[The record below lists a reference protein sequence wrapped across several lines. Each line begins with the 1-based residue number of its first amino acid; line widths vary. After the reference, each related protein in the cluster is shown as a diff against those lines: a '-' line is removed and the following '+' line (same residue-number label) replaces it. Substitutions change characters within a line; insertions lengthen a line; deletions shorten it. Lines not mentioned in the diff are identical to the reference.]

1 MAWIRSKEGQER
13 RMPSTVASERPTASG
28 EAYWVLRSLSLQGN
42 IVGRPLSAARA
53 ALDDLGLAELE
64 QPSRHQDQQLL
75 ETCQASDHRGA
86 FLSLRCR
93 VSWPLEQK
101 VRAMH
106 RQFAKNYGLELL
118 ELAAFALDDTG
129 QSLSFHSHVSNQGV
143 RTSDPFTV
151 EVIRSFDPARSS
163 LGHWAKMRYEGRNDL
178 KAFLNKRGIDLK
190 RDWALLAD
198 TSYIQVRAAVAE
210 FGTQVTPERAEQL
223 LRSYLPLYKEAK
235 LLHVQQTGR
244 QRGWDPDTS
253 FLHSVAP
260 EQSSARTQNDLLDMA
275 RSIRLWQSR
284 TWRCL
289 EADQFDAVLPDSE
302 PEDEGAYLRDS
313 AVVALVERV
322 GKAYLSEQLGAI
334 RSDEARLNIWR
345 VWSRGLSQRQIEE
358 HCKSSQPAVS
368 QSTVSRTLD
377 VKARAQR
384 LTTLVMEQLKH
395 QASPRQDAIWNSLF
409 RSIESQTDAER
420 RLMNHL
426 QKPEQEGSVSPMQR
440 WVMEW
445 LLAEGEA

>member
-1 MAWIRSKEGQER
+1 
-13 RMPSTVASERPTASG
+13 
-28 EAYWVLRSLSLQGN
+28 
-42 IVGRPLSAARA
+42 
-53 ALDDLGLAELE
+53 
-64 QPSRHQDQQLL
+64 
-75 ETCQASDHRGA
+75 
-86 FLSLRCR
+86 
-93 VSWPLEQK
+93 
-101 VRAMH
+101 
-106 RQFAKNYGLELL
+106 
-118 ELAAFALDDTG
+118 
-129 QSLSFHSHVSNQGV
+129 
-143 RTSDPFTV
+143 
-151 EVIRSFDPARSS
+151 
-163 LGHWAKMRYEGRNDL
+163 
-178 KAFLNKRGIDLK
+178 
-190 RDWALLAD
+190 LLAD

-223 LRSYLPLYKEAK
+223 LRRYLPLYKEAK

-253 FLHSVAP
+253 FLDSVAP
-260 EQSSARTQNDLLDMA
+260 DQSSARTQKDLLDMA

-289 EADQFDAVLPDSE
+289 RADEFDPVLQDSE
-302 PEDEGAYLRDS
+302 PEDEGACLRDS

-322 GKAYLSEQLGAI
+322 GKAYLTEQLGAI
-334 RSDEARLNIWR
+334 RSDEAKLSIWR
-345 VWSRGLSQRQIEE
+345 AWSRGLSQRQIEE
-358 HCKSSQPAVS
+358 HCKTS

-384 LTTLVMEQLKH
+384 LTTLVMEQLKR
-395 QASPRQDAIWNSLF
+395 QASPRQVSIWNSLF
-409 RSIESQTDAER
+409 RSIERQTEAER